1 MAKRSDST
9 GYRWQEYPE
18 PYTALRALAQLLG
31 RQAAR
36 QFIAEKQ
43 MQAPASTVNQARN
56 APRSSDVTTKA
67 Q

>member
-18 PYTALRALAQLLG
+18 PHTALRALAQLLG

-43 MQAPASTVNQARN
+43 MHYPASPMNRARN
-56 APRSSDVTTKA
+56 LSPTSKYST
-67 Q
+67 